1 MELHAHLL
9 AMEAGGQPVR
19 ETPREVISEVE
30 FRATYVSSLMEEMFR
45 EAQTRNLL
53 EVDQV
58 WD

>member
-1 MELHAHLL
+1 
-9 AMEAGGQPVR
+9 MEAGGQPVR
-19 ETPREVISEVE
+19 ETPTEVISEVE

-53 EVDQV
+53 KVDQV